1 MIVGEAGF
9 IGSMYYSMKSLEDAI
24 SSTQYLT
31 TCRKNF
37 YRNKAVV
44 QPSYP
49 VCINAMHRNNLEQLN
64 ERPKYATWSIETH
77 SVTFRTAN

>member
-1 MIVGEAGF
+1 MIVGETGF
-9 IGSMYYSMKSLEDAI
+9 IGSMYYSMKSPEDTT
-24 SSTQYLT
+24 SSTQYLA

-49 VCINAMHRNNLEQLN
+49 VCIDALHRNNLEQLN
-64 ERPKYATWSIETH
+64 ERPKDATWSIEIH
-77 SVTFRTAN
+77 SVSSRTAN